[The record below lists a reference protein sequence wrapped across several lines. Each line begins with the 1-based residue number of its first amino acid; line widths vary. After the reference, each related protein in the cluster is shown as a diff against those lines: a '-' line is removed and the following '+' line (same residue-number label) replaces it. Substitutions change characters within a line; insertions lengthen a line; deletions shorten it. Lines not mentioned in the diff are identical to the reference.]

1 MEVEKKLAV
10 EHDNK
15 VEDDNKKLGRTVKI
29 FSYMIVVLVAV
40 LMMNELII
48 G

>member
-1 MEVEKKLAV
+1 MEVEKKLA
-10 EHDNK
+10 